1 MIAVVAA
8 TGFPSDPILGDSH
21 PPPLLPLFDRP
32 FVQHVIETLAHAG
45 ATEIHVLLCLA
56 PERFGALLEDGQRWG
71 VRLVT
76 HLVRDPARPYERLR
90 AINLGAPETPLM
102 LAVGDRLPRLTGV
115 AEAISDS
122 ATTPMLF
129 VDAAGAWTGWA
140 RIPAGNGAAL
150 SAATDEAG
158 AFALLRALPQARD
171 VAVPLVLESRTGA
184 ALVAAQEAIFAGNF
198 PELLRTGREVEP
210 GIWLSRNVV
219 LHPTARLEPPVYIN
233 ADCRLSTHAH
243 VGPFAVIGARSVID
257 EGARVHHALVMPGS
271 YVGSGVEV
279 ADALVDRN
287 LLVNL
292 RLGAAVRVTDA
303 FMLGSMQ
310 VRRGGGWRRVSNGIA
325 AGLLIVFLLPAVLLA
340 LLLEGRRSR
349 RVRDCVRLPAA
360 ADPHAWVTFPCR
372 HPVLER
378 PRSGRA
384 ERWHHLFHQFLPGL
398 LQVVQGRSAL
408 VGLDPKTPEE
418 MLQMPGD
425 RRELFLHGENGLV
438 SESYLLHGPM
448 ADADE
453 AYTAESFFV
462 AATTWRR
469 NVALLLRYAAGLI
482 LPVTARAPRDP
493 DGDAEGV

>member
-1 MIAVVAA
+1 MIAIVAA

-32 FVQHVIETLAHAG
+32 FVQHVVETLAHAG

-90 AINLGAPETPLM
+90 AIDLGAPETPVI
-102 LAVGDRLPRLTGV
+102 LAVGDRLPRLTGS
-115 AEAISDS
+115 ADAATDS
-122 ATTPMLF
+122 PGTPVLF
-129 VDAAGAWTGWA
+129 VDSAGAWTGWA
-140 RIPAGNGAAL
+140 RIPAGEVAAL
-150 SAATDEAG
+150 AAATDEAH
-158 AFALLRALPQARD
+158 AFAHLRALSQARE

-184 ALVAAQEAIFAGNF
+184 ALVAAQEASFAGHF

-210 GIWLSRNVV
+210 GIWLSRNLV
-219 LHPTARLEPPVYIN
+219 LHPTVKLEPPVYIN
-233 ADCRLSTHAH
+233 ADCRISEHAH
-243 VGPFAVIGARSVID
+243 VGPHAVIGARSVID
-257 EGARVHHALVMPGS
+257 EGAQVHHAMVMPGS
-271 YVGSGVEV
+271 YVGAGVEV
-279 ADALVDRN
+279 ADAIVDRN

-310 VRRGGGWRRVSNGIA
+310 VRRGRGWRRASNGIA
-325 AGLLIVFLLPAVLLA
+325 AGLLIVLLLPAVLLA
-340 LLLEGRRSR
+340 LVLEGRRSR
-349 RVRDCVRLPAA
+349 RVRNCVRLPAPP
-360 ADPHAWVTFPCR
+360 DPQAWVTFPCR

-378 PRSGRA
+378 PRSGCA
-384 ERWHHLFHQFLPGL
+384 ERWCHLFRHFLPGL

-418 MLQMPGD
+418 LLQMPGD

-453 AYTAESFFV
+453 SYTAESYFV

-469 NVALLLRYAAGLI
+469 NVALLLRYAAGLV
-482 LPVTARAPRDP
+482 LPVATRRPRDT